1 MGRLCHLAVCQLGEQ
16 VTKSNR
22 KFFVN
27 ITQISLPAE
36 QQMQAQPQPQLK
48 TEQEQQQQQEK
59 ESEQES
65 QLNPKPKPEMASKS
79 AAVREPASEQGRAE
93 SADAI

>member
-36 QQMQAQPQPQLK
+36 QQMQAQPQPK
-48 TEQEQQQQQEK
+48 TEQEQQQK
-59 ESEQES
+59 REQE
-65 QLNPKPKPEMASKS
+65 
-79 AAVREPASEQGRAE
+79 
-93 SADAI
+93 